1 MLNFIYIAEEK
12 KDFELSGG
20 GIIKVGYTKD
30 VKRRSGQMKQAA
42 RRTLHE
48 ELNISI
54 TRGKPVITID
64 QHQIRAIEAFVIEM
78 IQSLTNALPLSREFF
93 VVSDKDKEYIKERL
107 CDWVDCAMIV
117 HGEE

>member
-48 ELNISI
+48 ELNITI
-54 TRGKPVITID
+54 TRGKKPTTAITPPMTPLMSSAYS
-64 QHQIRAIEAFVIEM
+64 RGLAF
-78 IQSLTNALPLSREFF
+78 SNREP
-93 VVSDKDKEYIKERL
+93 S
-107 CDWVDCAMIV
+107 AP
-117 HGEE
+117 